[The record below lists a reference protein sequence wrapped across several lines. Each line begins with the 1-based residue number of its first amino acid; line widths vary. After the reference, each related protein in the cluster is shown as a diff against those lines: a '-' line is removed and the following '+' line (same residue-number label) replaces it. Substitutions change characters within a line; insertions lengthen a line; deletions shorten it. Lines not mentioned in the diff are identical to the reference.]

1 MGTAAVPTEAPGASA
16 PAAPLKLF
24 ISYAHED
31 DAHRAALVEHLAPL
45 LGAGVFTLWHD
56 RRLTGGQ
63 DWAGQIDRHLAAA
76 DIVLLLVS
84 RHFLASEYCKGVEV
98 AQALATE
105 TAGQLRVIPVVLKSC
120 AWTDAPIGRLQALPR
135 DGLPIVESPY
145 PDRLYQQVVEGL
157 KQVAIELRPALL
169 GQKAPASI
177 PPGGGLFVPPPPP
190 PPPWYMQTGWRVAI
204 AIFAALLLAG
214 VLFAWRMAALKAAVD
229 DDLRIDRPDLALER
243 LEPMPAWLDAWPG
256 LRLLRVAAQLHDA
269 SRKAGTD
276 SARLERE
283 LAALLKLQPGNAHL
297 LFARARRAYL
307 QGGDEGVDGARKAL
321 QAVLAADPTYAAAQS
336 YLGLLAD
343 RVGEVDVAAGHHAQ
357 ALALAPTVPQYQLN
371 QARSLLDLGRTGEAR
386 SAYARVDS
394 SYALAPVE
402 AALANWAL
410 AKPAEA
416 EAQQSRALQLLGNAE
431 VMAQYANRSD
441 WVFLY
446 PDPDDPGTMSEQVLA
461 GSARRCYVEME
472 LSISG
477 ALAER
482 AAPAAGPL
490 AWPASCTDRAVNKQ
504 IAQLVAADLCRYVI
518 QAGEATAP
526 WVEIAQAWRTKL
538 GIKAG
543 CAPLLRGRTA
553 PQT

>member
-1 MGTAAVPTEAPGASA
+1 MTKLAANPSDTEGSGGRPV
-16 PAAPLKLF
+16 PLKLF

-31 DAHRAALVEHLAPL
+31 DAHRAALVEHLTPL
-45 LGAGVFTLWHD
+45 IDAGVFTLWHD

-63 DWAGQIDRHLAAA
+63 DWAEQIDQHLAAA

-98 AQALATE
+98 VQALATE

-135 DGLPIVESPY
+135 DGLPIVESPH

-157 KQVAIELRPALL
+157 KQVAFELRPALL
-169 GQKAPASI
+169 DQKVPAPI
-177 PPGGGLFVPPPPP
+177 PPGGGIIVPPH
-190 PPPWYMQTGWRVAI
+190 PPWYRQTVWRVA
-204 AIFAALLLAG
+204 AGSLAVLLLAS
-214 VLFAWRMAALKAAVD
+214 VLFAWRMAALRAAVD

-269 SRKAGTD
+269 SRKTGTD

-283 LAALLKLQPGNAHL
+283 LSALVKLQPGNAHL

-321 QAVLAADPTYAAAQS
+321 QAVLAADPSYAAAHS

-371 QARSLLDLGRTGEAR
+371 QARSLLDLGRTDEAR

-402 AALANWAL
+402 AALVSWAL

-477 ALAER
+477 ALVER
-482 AAPAAGPL
+482 VAPSASPL

-518 QAGEATAP
+518 QEGEATAP

-538 GIKAG
+538 GMKAG
-543 CAPLLRGRTA
+543 CAPLLRGRVA

>member
-1 MGTAAVPTEAPGASA
+1 M
-16 PAAPLKLF
+16 PLKLF
-24 ISYAHED
+24 ISYAHVD
-31 DAHRAALVEHLAPL
+31 DAHRAALVEHLTPL
-45 LGAGVFTLWHD
+45 IDAGVFTLWHD

-63 DWAGQIDRHLAAA
+63 DWAGQIDQHLAAA

-98 AQALATE
+98 AQALAAE

-120 AWTDAPIGRLQALPR
+120 AWTDAPIGRLQALPH

-157 KQVAIELRPALL
+157 KQVAFDLRPALL
-169 GQKAPASI
+169 DQKVPAPI
-177 PPGGGLFVPPPPP
+177 PPGAGTIVPPH
-190 PPPWYMQTGWRVAI
+190 PPWYRQTVWRVAV
-204 AIFAALLLAG
+204 ASLVVLLLAG
-214 VLFAWRMAALKAAVD
+214 VLFAWRMAALRAAVD

-321 QAVLAADPTYAAAQS
+321 QTVLAADPTYAAAQS

-386 SAYARVDS
+386 SAYARVDG

-402 AALANWAL
+402 AALASWAL

-461 GSARRCYVEME
+461 GAARRCYVEME

-482 AAPAAGPL
+482 ATPAAGPL

-518 QAGEATAP
+518 QAGEVTAP
-526 WVEIAQAWRTKL
+526 WVEIAQTWRTKL
-538 GIKAG
+538 GMKAG
-543 CAPLLRGRTA
+543 CAPLLRGRVA